1 MRVEVIAVGT
11 ELLLG
16 QIVNTN
22 AAELGMRLADAG
34 LDHFHQSVVGDNL
47 QRVADAIRL
56 AVMRSDA
63 VIITGGIGPT
73 QDDLTR
79 EALCAAAG
87 VEMLFSEDYAG
98 RLRTWW
104 ERRGRE
110 MPASNLKQAE
120 YPEGAEM
127 IRNPKGTAPGLRMQI
142 GDAWVFAVPGVP
154 AEMLPMVELDVIPFL
169 LEAAGGNAGVVVS
182 RVIRTWGE
190 SESRTGEIL
199 ADLFETSRNPTLAF
213 LASSGEIKVRLTAK
227 AADAGAAAALI
238 APVEAEVRRRMGPRV
253 FGADDETIERVV
265 LRLLEERRWT
275 VGTAESATA
284 GMVAARLTSVPG
296 ASAVFR
302 GSVVTYASD
311 LKESLLGV
319 DHGMLEGEGVV
330 SSATALAMAEGA
342 AHALGVDV
350 AVAVTG
356 SAGPEALE
364 QPAGTMVVAVRTPED
379 ARARTMRMPGDRE
392 RVRTYTTTAALHL
405 LRLALAGTWWSS
417 EGDAWGRG

>member
-120 YPEGAEM
+120 YPDGAEM

-238 APVEAEVRRRMGPRV
+238 GPVEAEVRRRMGPRV